1 MSKLPFELLLALRY
15 LRPKRTF
22 VSIITLISIIGVM
35 LGVAVLIIVISVMS
49 GFGHD
54 LRQAVFAFNA
64 HLKVQTG
71 NGMMEDY
78 ALVANTV
85 ASNRN
90 VVGVSPSILAQ
101 VLVKTKSV
109 NGEAQVAAPFVRG
122 VDPATEGQVSELPR
136 SLKYGTFNL
145 ERNGLIVGTELARN
159 LSLQVGDTVEV
170 FSPEDVSKMQESLRK
185 LEASGG
191 KEGGVYRPPS
201 DFEIRGIF
209 DAGHY
214 ELNVSTVIVS
224 LENAQHF
231 HGMDGADTVHS
242 LLVKVRDPLQ
252 AQAVARELNRTLGP
266 DYQVISWMEES
277 SMMMAVMVEKNMM
290 LYILFFIVIVAAFGI
305 TCTLITFIMMKT
317 REIGLMKAIGAT
329 NRQVMS
335 VFMGQSLIISA
346 LGIMAGLGLGLL
358 AVSYR
363 NEFLSFMR
371 RLTGFQLFPADV
383 YGFTQLP
390 ALIVPGD
397 IVIICGGSLL
407 ICLLAALFPA
417 WHASKLN
424 PVEALRHE

>member
-1 MSKLPFELLLALRY
+1 
-15 LRPKRTF
+15 
-22 VSIITLISIIGVM
+22 
-35 LGVAVLIIVISVMS
+35 
-49 GFGHD
+49 
-54 LRQAVFAFNA
+54 
-64 HLKVQTG
+64 
-71 NGMMEDY
+71 
-78 ALVANTV
+78 
-85 ASNRN
+85 
-90 VVGVSPSILAQ
+90 
-101 VLVKTKSV
+101 
-109 NGEAQVAAPFVRG
+109 
-122 VDPATEGQVSELPR
+122 
-136 SLKYGTFNL
+136 L
-145 ERNGLIVGTELARN
+145 ERNGLIVGTAFADRLN
-159 LSLQVGDTVEV
+159 LRVGDSVEV
-170 FSPEDVSKMQESLRK
+170 FSPEDVSKMQDSLRK
-185 LEASGG
+185 LEETGG

-201 DFEIRGIF
+201 DYEIRGIF

-214 ELNVSTVIVS
+214 ELNLSTVIVS
-224 LENAQHF
+224 LENAQRF
-231 HGMDGADTVHS
+231 HGMDEDDTVHA
-242 LLVKVRDPLQ
+242 LLVKVRDPLK
-252 AQAVARELNRTLGP
+252 AQAAARELTQALGP
-266 DYQVISWMEES
+266 EYRVITWMEES

-346 LGIMAGLGLGLL
+346 MGIMAGLGLGLL

-390 ALIVPGD
+390 ALVVPGD